1 MELHDYQKQ
10 AVDRV
15 LSQPRLALFME
26 MGMGKT
32 LITLTALDRLLTEG
46 AIKKVLLI
54 CPKKVINTWQGEIKK
69 WGFPCICPVVYDPN
83 KMPELREL
91 VSEWKRTD
99 IDPYTKQ
106 GAEYRERLRKRAK
119 AIHDALPGNV
129 IITNPEKITASFA
142 TIMMLSYDQLVIDES
157 TLIKN
162 PQSKIFK
169 ILKISLLQ
177 HRAKQ
182 KVVSDVPTHPRVLL
196 LTGTPAPNGIQDLWS
211 QIYLLD
217 LGQAIGQTYSKF
229 KYQYASVAHHNGPE
243 WMHKTTFTPEQTDR
257 ILASV
262 AHLTHTVKSNV
273 IHAMQL
279 IQRDVIGTL
288 SSELMTRYRQLRD
301 DGLLTLD
308 KEDDK
313 LFVKNAIAI
322 CSKLMQFSSGAIYD
336 ADGVANHVHNEKLDL
351 LRKALQTTQGNVL
364 VAYNFRH
371 ERDAIQSAFP
381 EARVLETNEDIEDW
395 NAGKVSLLLANPQS
409 SGFGLNLQYGGHT
422 LIWFSGTWRL
432 DLYQQ
437 MNARLF
443 RQGQSHDVTIIH
455 LILAPIDTRLFKAIA
470 TKNTE
475 QSDLVNT
482 LSSAL
487 ELTC

>member
-1 MELHDYQKQ
+1 MNLYGYQKE
-10 AVDRV
+10 AIEKVCDN
-15 LSQPRLALFME
+15 PRIALFME

-32 LITLTALDRLLTEG
+32 LITLTALDRMLTEG
-46 AIKKVLLI
+46 TIKKVLLI
-54 CPKKVINTWQGEIKK
+54 CPKKVINTWLAEIKK
-69 WGFPCICPVVYDPN
+69 WEFDKIHPIVYDPN

-106 GAEYRERLRKRAK
+106 GAEYRESLRKRAK

-129 IITNPEKITASFA
+129 IITNPEKITAPFA

-169 ILKISLLQ
+169 ILKTSLLH
-177 HRAKQ
+177 HRAKE
-182 KVVSDVPTHPRVLL
+182 KTRELTHPRVLL

-229 KYQYASVAHHNGPE
+229 KCQYASVAHHNGPE
-243 WMHKTTFTPEQTDR
+243 WMHKTTFTREQTDR

-262 AHLTHTVKSNV
+262 AHLIHTVKTNV
-273 IHAMQL
+273 IHATQL
-279 IQRDVIGTL
+279 IQRNVIGTL
-288 SSELMTRYRQLRD
+288 SCELMTRYRQLRD

-336 ADGVANHVHNEKLDL
+336 AEGGVNHVHNEKLSL
-351 LRKALQTTQGNVL
+351 LKKAIQTTEGNVL

-437 MNARLF
+437 MNARLH
-443 RQGQSHDVTIIH
+443 RQGQQYDVEIIH
-455 LILAPIDTRLFKAIA
+455 LILTPIDRRVFKAISD
-470 TKNTE
+470 KNAN
-475 QSDLVNT
+475 QNT
-482 LSSAL
+482 LVGILADAL
-487 ELTC
+487 ELA